1 MTNNATPAVS
11 GTVRGVVLLPYQ
23 RRFLDLP
30 RGTQLRLACNR
41 KSGRALWIEMQRTR
55 QELLREIQQNA
66 QNEAREDRAGRD
78 A

>member
-1 MTNNATPAVS
+1 MTDHALPAVS
-11 GTVRGVVLLPYQ
+11 GTVRGEVLLPYQ

-30 RGTQLRLACNR
+30 RGTQLRLACRR

-66 QNEAREDRAGRD
+66 AGQPPAARR
-78 A
+78 